1 MLNSVHTLK
10 AYVKT
15 PAFLV
20 TKLLLK
26 NTVLFFNKSHSNH
39 FMTLVYVLEHGVV
52 IPNSI
57 STDSNYINQNVVI
70 ILFFKHSSE
79 FPCFKALY
87 RVYPK
92 YKGERGIV
100 SFLKD
105 FIVS

>member
-52 IPNSI
+52 IPNSFTLSPLI
-57 STDSNYINQNVVI
+57 PI
-70 ILFFKHSSE
+70 ILIRM
-79 FPCFKALY
+79 L
-87 RVYPK
+87 
-92 YKGERGIV
+92 
-100 SFLKD
+100 
-105 FIVS
+105 